1 MACVNDLITCFQD
14 TLEKSYS
21 WPLKLKTVKAQMSN
35 KVYKEG
41 FVAHVPPR
49 KEHAHISVESC
60 TSFVAAKKYRHLGK
74 VAVLNFANPVNP
86 GGGVQLGAMAQEEC
100 LCRSSNLYACLSVSN
115 VCKDYYVY
123 HRELNNSFY
132 SDRLIYTKN
141 VTVFKDDNDVPKM
154 LPKEEWFNVDV
165 ITCAAPYLTKL
176 KYTNSTAL
184 LSLFK
189 KRIKNI
195 FEAARDNKVDVIIL
209 GAFGCGAFKNPPLI
223 VAEAFRQVIC
233 EQNYI
238 NAFKLIV
245 FAIKPTGPNCPNL
258 RTFSIQFSAYG
269 PCEECSLLPENITGR
284 FSRIPVFLNEVIRTS
299 QANFY
304 SWQFKNKYFGKQ
316 FSVLGDSISTLDG
329 FNPKGYKVFYNEDNS
344 RKTGVAQMS
353 DTWWDKVI
361 SFFGG
366 ELLVNN
372 SWSGSR
378 VTKLPQREQLFPS
391 GCSDE
396 RTSALHI
403 NDINPDVII
412 VYLGTNDWAFG
423 AMTGNDTHILG
434 VDDKEYFDYAYN
446 YMLKELR
453 KKYPDSEIWCCT
465 LCETCISKCPDFSF
479 PHKYAGIHIEEYNDI
494 IRDEAGRNKCKLID
508 LYSYKTPYD
517 SIDGSHPT
525 SDGMSTIA
533 TMIIQT
539 MTGNK
544 TNF

>member
-1 MACVNDLITCFQD
+1 MDKKDLITCFQD

-21 WPLKLKTVKAQMSN
+21 WPLKLKTAKAQMSN

-41 FVAHVPPR
+41 FVARVPMR
-49 KEHAHISVESC
+49 KEHTHISVEAC
-60 TSFVAAKKYRHLGK
+60 TSFVAAKKYHHLGR

-100 LCRSSNLYACLSVSN
+100 LCRSSNLYSCLNASN
-115 VCKDYYVY
+115 VRNDYYAY
-123 HRELNNSFY
+123 NRELKNSFY

-141 VTVFKDDNDVPKM
+141 VTVFKDDSDVPKM
-154 LPKEEWFNVDV
+154 MPKEEWFDVDI
-165 ITCAAPYLTKL
+165 ITCAAPYLVKR

-195 FEAARDNKVDVIIL
+195 CEAAKDNKVDVIIL
-209 GAFGCGAFKNPPLI
+209 GAFGCGAFKNPPSI
-223 VAEAFRQVIC
+223 VADAFDQVIIEQSYSTAFR
-233 EQNYI
+233 
-238 NAFKLIV
+238 KIV
-245 FAIKPTGPNCPNL
+245 FAIKPTSADCPNL
-258 RTFSIQFSAYG
+258 MAFSNQFSEYEG
-269 PCEECSLLPENITGR
+269 KCELLLEEESLD
-284 FSRIPVFLNEVIRTS
+284 RIPAFIKNVTS
-299 QANFY
+299 ISESSFA
-304 SWQFKNKYFGKQ
+304 SWQISNKYFGKQ

-329 FNPKGYKVFYNEDNS
+329 YHPKGYKAFYNEENS

-391 GCSDE
+391 GCAEE

-403 NDINPDVII
+403 NDIYPDVII
-412 VYLGTNDWAFG
+412 VYLGINDWAAG
-423 AMTGNDTHILG
+423 ALTGKDTHILG

-446 YMLKELR
+446 YMLKKLR
-453 KKYPDSEIWCCT
+453 KNYPKSEIWCCT
-465 LCETCISKCPDFSF
+465 LCETYVSKRPDFSF
-479 PHKYAGIHIEEYNDI
+479 PHKYAGIHIEEYNNI
-494 IRDEAGRNKCKLID
+494 IRDEALQNKSKLID
-508 LYSYKTPYD
+508 LVSYNVPYD
-517 SIDGSHPT
+517 SIDGIHPS
-525 SDGMSTIA
+525 SDGMSAIA
-533 TMIIQT
+533 TMVIRT
-539 MTGNK
+539 MTGNE
-544 TNF
+544 TDFFQ